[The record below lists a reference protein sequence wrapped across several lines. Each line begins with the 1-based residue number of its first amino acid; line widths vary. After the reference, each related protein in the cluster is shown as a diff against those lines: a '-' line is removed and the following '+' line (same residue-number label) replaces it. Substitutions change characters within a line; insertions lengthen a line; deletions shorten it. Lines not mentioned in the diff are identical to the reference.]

1 MTKLKREPIITQH
14 SVGRSVLDFPKL
26 EITIENQTYDISDL
40 ANLENIYQIV
50 VVLKNY
56 VKTQSAGKF
65 VFGELKNFLEFI
77 LVNSGKIDE
86 NAMIKYKKFLDS
98 YEDNSLSTKYQKF
111 LRATG
116 FVKLLIREDVRKRP
130 LNPMPIF

>member
-98 YEDNSLSTKYQKF
+98 YEDNSLSPKIFKSYWICET
-111 LRATG
+111 
-116 FVKLLIREDVRKRP
+116 
-130 LNPMPIF
+130 LNQGGCS